1 MSETM
6 LRHVNVPP
14 AQTWNYLRINDIA
27 LTAPE
32 VPEVSTAAASQLAN
46 IEMGAGE
53 QATAWAD
60 ASTPE
65 RRVVYVEP
73 NASETVQIFVDDNHP
88 LLATDI
94 VVGAGGSV
102 RVAVTEALMA
112 NTSAASAQLASSCLR
127 IHAEHDARVELITV
141 VAGTAQPQ
149 FLDNVGIRL
158 DERAYLESRQ
168 YILTAS
174 TTALGLAVDLAGNH
188 ARADMRLRYLVRSKE
203 TLDVNYLARMH
214 GCDSRCD
221 ISISGVLENGA
232 TKTVRD
238 TIDLAHGGKRARGR
252 EDETVLLAGD
262 HVINKSL
269 PVILCDEDDVAGDH
283 GATIGSLSQE
293 QLSYL
298 ADRGLVPAE
307 ATALFSRAV
316 ADDAHSHADSATRE
330 AIRAAAQ
337 LIWGANVAQE
347 LQCAEEDM
355 D

>member
-14 AQTWNYLRINDIA
+14 AQTWNYLKINDIT

-32 VPEVSTAAASQLAN
+32 PPAKGTAAASQLAN
-46 IEMGAGE
+46 IEMGAGTE
-53 QATAWAD
+53 ATAWAD
-60 ASTPE
+60 AATPE
-65 RRVVYVEP
+65 RRLVYVEP
-73 NASETVQIFVDDNHP
+73 NTSETVRIFLDDEHP

-102 RVAVTEALMA
+102 RIAVTEALTA
-112 NTSAASAQLASSCLR
+112 SSASSQLASSCLR

-168 YILTAS
+168 YVLTAS

-188 ARADMRLRYLVRSKE
+188 ARADMRLRYLVRSE
-203 TLDVNYLARMH
+203 EMLDVNYLARMH

-232 TKTVRD
+232 KKTVRD

-262 HVINKSL
+262 HVVNKSL

-298 ADRGLVPAE
+298 ADRGLVPGE

-316 ADDAHSHADSATRE
+316 ADDAHAHADSATRKI
-330 AIRAAAQ
+330 IRAAAQ
-337 LIWGANVAQE
+337 LIWNADVAQE

>member
-1 MSETM
+1 MSEAM
-6 LRHVNVPP
+6 LHHVNVPP
-14 AQTWNYLRINDIA
+14 AQTWNYLKINDIA
-27 LTAPE
+27 LAAPE
-32 VPEVSTAAASQLAN
+32 PPATSTATASQLAD
-46 IEMGAGE
+46 IEMGAGTE
-53 QATAWAD
+53 ATAWAD
-60 ASTPE
+60 AATPE
-65 RRVVYVEP
+65 RRLVYVEP
-73 NASETVQIFVDDNHP
+73 NTSETVHIFVDDNHP

-102 RVAVTEALMA
+102 CVAVTEALTDS
-112 NTSAASAQLASSCLR
+112 TSTQLASSCLR
-127 IHAEHDARVELITV
+127 IHAEHDAHVELITV

-168 YILTAS
+168 YVLTAS

-188 ARADMRLRYLVRSKE
+188 ARADMRLRYLVRAEE

-262 HVINKSL
+262 HVVNKSL

-307 ATALFSRAV
+307 ATELFSRAV
-316 ADDAHSHADSATRE
+316 ADDAHAHADSATRKV
-330 AIRAAAQ
+330 IRAAAQ
-337 LIWGANVAQE
+337 LIWNERVAQE
-347 LQCAEEDM
+347 LQYAEEDM